1 MVSQAV
7 QLLRQGVWAAL
18 TGGWYHDPELS
29 KFTNSF
35 HLYLWLFFLLLPM
48 ALHLELPAQETI
60 EDLKGV
66 TILEDQA
73 AQPNSSTS
81 PSVKADILTA
91 SMALM
96 SSSTTSAIVAKPNA
110 METFISNT
118 SEKEEK
124 MQLPVRNGV
133 DDTAL
138 DKGLVKKLPNLSL
151 SQYDIL
157 KTGLSFEPWNSDNSV
172 IISEHLSN
180 PKCFKREKLLDVS
193 AQDSITSSCPQ
204 CNVVAVKKNDGP
216 VESSYVD
223 DSDSE
228 IAVAFVDNSVPGDML
243 PLHEPIK
250 IVITM
255 SSTQNSTSDLESS
268 FHLKMLSTEK
278 SSSNLDSGIAA
289 VDQHSMHNNNEQL
302 RIPVIT
308 FELSDDSRGYAYQEA
323 SESLRTAENLNVDAS
338 SNQCSG
344 YESGELD
351 HAEKEYSDKPTN
363 SHAEIRMSPENVSED
378 LTNTTVHLKERQQNL
393 GLPSCKTAH
402 EKRHA
407 RVLSV
412 DSGTDVLLSKNSTE
426 IISDKEKLLPTS
438 KSDLEAKEGQM
449 PNESNF
455 LEFVSLLESINTSKA
470 SSDCKAEAAKD
481 KALSEGRLGPWWASY
496 EAKMHD
502 GSTTEKKEV
511 TLESEQ
517 NCAHSSFK
525 QDSSEAQNQDC
536 PEPGKITSHYQG
548 TRQRKIIYR
557 VTSQQDS
564 SVLQVISGPEASL
577 QDELPVDAMH
587 VFIDE
592 NGMFLWKS

>member
-1 MVSQAV
+1 MS
-7 QLLRQGVWAAL
+7 
-18 TGGWYHDPELS
+18 
-29 KFTNSF
+29 
-35 HLYLWLFFLLLPM
+35 LYLCLFLL
-48 ALHLELPAQETI
+48 
-60 EDLKGV
+60 GV

-73 AQPNSSTS
+73 AQPISSTS
-81 PSVKADILTA
+81 PCVKADILTA

-110 METFISNT
+110 METFINSTT

-124 MQLPVRNGV
+124 VQSTGHSGV
-133 DDTAL
+133 DDTPL
-138 DKGLVKKLPNLSL
+138 DKGVVKKLPSLSL

-157 KTGLSFEPWNSDNSV
+157 KTGLSFESWNSDNSV

-180 PKCFKREKLLDVS
+180 PKCFKKEKLLDVS
-193 AQDSITSSCPQ
+193 VQDSVTSSCPQ
-204 CNVVAVKKNDGP
+204 CNMVAVKRGDGP

-223 DSDSE
+223 DMKLHLDDSDSE
-228 IAVAFVDNSVPGDML
+228 VAVAFVDNSLPGDML

-255 SSTQNSTSDLESS
+255 SSTQNSTSDLEGSL
-268 FHLKMLSTEK
+268 HLKMLGTEK

-289 VDQHSMHNNNEQL
+289 VDQHSRQNNNEQV

-308 FELSDDSRGYAYQEA
+308 FELSDDSGGRGYQEA
-323 SESLRTAENLNVDAS
+323 SESLRTPENLNVDAS

-344 YESGELD
+344 YESGEQD
-351 HAEKEYSDKPTN
+351 HAEKEHSDKPTSSN
-363 SHAEIRMSPENVSED
+363 VEVCTSPENAPED
-378 LTNTTVHLKERQQNL
+378 LANTTVHLKEGQQNL

-426 IISDKEKLLPTS
+426 IVSDKEKLLPTS

-470 SSDCKAEAAKD
+470 AASDSKAEATKD
-481 KALSEGRLGPWWASY
+481 KGLSGG
-496 EAKMHD
+496 
-502 GSTTEKKEV
+502 
-511 TLESEQ
+511 TLHAFSIVHQ
-517 NCAHSSFK
+517 H
-525 QDSSEAQNQDC
+525 AQ
-536 PEPGKITSHYQG
+536 
-548 TRQRKIIYR
+548 
-557 VTSQQDS
+557 
-564 SVLQVISGPEASL
+564 
-577 QDELPVDAMH
+577 
-587 VFIDE
+587 F
-592 NGMFLWKS
+592 